1 MRKICFVTGT
11 RAEYGLL
18 SRLMRLVAD
27 SPDCRLQVI
36 ATNMHLLPEYGLTY
50 REIER
55 DGFTIDCKVW
65 MHKPTDD
72 AAGVVDSMS
81 SEMLGINEAFASLQ
95 PDLVVILGDR
105 YEMLV
110 AATVAMMLR
119 IPIAHIHGGE
129 ITQGAVDD
137 SIRHSITKMASL
149 HFASTEAY
157 RHRIIQLGED
167 PGRVFCVGSPGV
179 ENIKEIPLLSRG
191 ELERELGLDLSTP
204 PLLCTYHPVTLGHR
218 TADELIAD
226 FLAALDFFPEQ
237 PVVFTYPNSDQ
248 GGDSI
253 ARAIKQYC
261 ARHPERCHGFES
273 VGLRRYLSLMHY
285 AAAVAGNSSS
295 GIIESPSAGIPTLNI
310 GDRQK
315 GRAHAVSVVDCADDT
330 ASIVDGLRKVLSPE
344 FRAVAAACDNPYD
357 KPGTA
362 LAIFDIISTYPLDS
376 LSQKTF
382 FDIEF

>member
-27 SPDCRLQVI
+27 SPDCKLQVI

-55 DGFTIDCKVW
+55 DGFTIDCKVR
-65 MHKPTDD
+65 MDKPSDD
-72 AAGVVDSMS
+72 ASGVVDSMS
-81 SEMLGINEAFASLQ
+81 HEMQGINEAFASLQ

-149 HFASTEAY
+149 HFASTDAY
-157 RHRIIQLGED
+157 RHRIIQLGENPD
-167 PGRVFCVGSPGV
+167 RVFCVGSPGV

-191 ELERELGLDLSTP
+191 ELERGLGLDLDKA
-204 PLLCTYHPVTLGHR
+204 PLLCTYHPVTLGDR
-218 TADELIAD
+218 TAEELIAD
-226 FLAALDFFPEQ
+226 FLAALDQFPDQ

-248 GGDSI
+248 GGESI
-253 ARAIKQYC
+253 ARAITEYC
-261 ARHPERCHGFES
+261 ALHPRRCHGYES

-315 GRAHAVSVVDCADDT
+315 GRTHAVSVVDCADDT
-330 ASIVDGLRKVLSPE
+330 ASIVKGLRKVLSPE
-344 FRAVAAACDNPYD
+344 FRAVAAECDNPYD

-376 LSQKTF
+376 LAQKTF

>member
-1 MRKICFVTGT
+1 
-11 RAEYGLL
+11 
-18 SRLMRLVAD
+18 MRLVAD

-81 SEMLGINEAFASLQ
+81 SEMQGINEAFASLQ

-167 PGRVFCVGSPGV
+167 PERVFCVGSPGV

-226 FLAALDFFPEQ
+226 FLSALDCFPEQ
-237 PVVFTYPNSDQ
+237 PVIFTYPNSDQ

-261 ARHPERCHGFES
+261 ALHPGRCHGFES

-330 ASIVDGLRKVLSPE
+330 ASIVNGLRKVLSPE
-344 FRAVAAACDNPYD
+344 FRAMAAACDNPYD

-362 LAIFDIISTYPLDS
+362 LAIFDIISTYPLDR

-382 FDIEF
+382 YDIEF